1 MSYAVDVLIIISLFT
16 IYGYIHSILA
26 SNKVKKL
33 FKKTF
38 GNLIAVYRLLFNIF
52 ALASLYFI
60 YELFPK
66 PQLIIYDLPN
76 PYDIIVLI
84 IQLTSLAGFIWTFR
98 YICFKEFIG
107 LNQLND
113 FLNKN
118 YNNELDERL
127 TLRIEGPYRFM
138 RHPLYFF
145 SIIFL
150 LFRPTMDLFYL
161 TFFACIVA
169 YFYIGSYFE
178 EKKLMENFGSQYSD
192 YKKLVPKIFPYK
204 LIKPYKQEF
213 N

>member
-33 FKKTF
+33 FKKTL